1 MNTRFSS
8 GAATEIDRALD
19 RTRFVRL
26 DEDVLDSRQILFKSL
41 ISSVT
46 NVLETLD
53 APKWNGDELQFKTTK
68 NSAKSLDA
76 FGFYEKEE
84 WGAWSRISEP
94 FLVLPVAITGL
105 IVMDLQIS
113 GYGNNVGT
121 TVRVNLGSSMN
132 VVRLDSSMKT
142 VEMIF
147 RLDYPSRV
155 LRFSGIDSTE
165 STLVADSRSMGLAIS
180 SVRIQKYA
188 GRTFQRT
195 KSRDTFFTGSKN
207 MDVGLVGFYPPETWG
222 AWSAVENPIVV
233 LPFEVVGLVS
243 VEFFAQ
249 GGENNIGRNITVSIG
264 DSNRV
269 ISLEI
274 FPQKFILHLLI
285 SEPTNTIVFSGLN
298 TESVVGSGDHRSL
311 GIGVHSILL
320 TQTPIAVDPWDG
332 LPVSLATAF
341 GTDPEMHLVGF
352 YPPETWGAWSE
363 TTNPVVILPFALHG
377 RIALDLEIVGYGP
390 NVGRTIFVQMGDQQ
404 VEIVLSASAQVVTLE
419 FNLQEPS
426 RMISFRDVIAESLLG
441 AADLRTMGIGLSN
454 VKVAKSTAIRSWRK
468 KLLSLRENLP
478 DIEKLDISMDGA
490 SIVDPHTLE
499 LKGIVYVAFLTT
511 TVDSSEWK
519 DVVTAFCWACKDVS
533 LSTLLISVPENS
545 DRALLELAHEI
556 SRIGEMK
563 CRVIV
568 LPKNLDSESMKRILN
583 VADFYVHVP
592 SSLPAEK
599 IIEIARIPAIV
610 SSRDD
615 LFEFFPRGSQI
626 SSKSTIQPLPIAGHK
641 TFVQSRLYERADWG
655 QIADAFR
662 YSFEIIS
669 TDPNMYEF
677 MLSAAKR
684 EKKDVL

>member
-1 MNTRFSS
+1 MNFNEYKDHELNANKTRSV
-8 GAATEIDRALD
+8 EIDDYFFDYDEICLSEKSVSWSVLPD
-19 RTRFVRL
+19 RF
-26 DEDVLDSRQILFKSL
+26 
-41 ISSVT
+41 
-46 NVLETLD
+46 
-53 APKWNGDELQFKTTK
+53 PCTTWDGK
-68 NSAKSLDA
+68 DA
-76 FGFYEKEE
+76 FYSAEKHANNYLVPIGFYELEE
-84 WGAWSRISEP
+84 WGVWSNTSSPSLILPISIQGEVILEMVVRG
-94 FLVLPVAITGL
+94 FGVNVGK
-105 IVMDLQIS
+105 QIS
-113 GYGNNVGT
+113 VTIGT
-121 TVRVNLGSSMN
+121 DVRSFG
-132 VVRLDSSMKT
+132 
-142 VEMIF
+142 
-147 RLDYPSRV
+147 
-155 LRFSGIDSTE
+155 
-165 STLVADSRSMGLAIS
+165 LVADA
-180 SVRIQKYA
+180 
-188 GRTFQRT
+188 T
-195 KSRDTFFTGSKN
+195 K
-207 MDVGLVGFYPPETWG
+207 
-222 AWSAVENPIVV
+222 VV
-233 LPFEVVGLVS
+233 LAFNVQSP
-243 VEFFAQ
+243 
-249 GGENNIGRNITVSIG
+249 
-264 DSNRV
+264 NRV
-269 ISLEI
+269 IQFGNIVALPNE
-274 FPQKFILHLLI
+274 I
-285 SEPTNTIVFSGLN
+285 SEDS
-298 TESVVGSGDHRSL
+298 RSL

-404 VEIVLSASAQVVTLE
+404 VEIVLGASSQVVTLE

-426 RMISFRDVIAESLLG
+426 RMISFRDVIAESLTG
-441 AADLRTMGIGLSN
+441 AADPRTMGIGLSN

-499 LKGIVYVAFLTT
+499 LKGIVYVAFLTA

>member
-426 RMISFRDVIAESLLG
+426 RMISFRDVIAESLTG
-441 AADLRTMGIGLSN
+441 AADPRTMGIGLSN

-519 DVVTAFCWACKDVS
+519 DVVTAFCWACKER
-533 LSTLLISVPENS
+533 STVTIVLQITGAPVPVIFTEFAYLMSRIGSVKCRVVLIPAHFTHETSCQ
-545 DRALLELAHEI
+545 LLELA
-556 SRIGEMK
+556 
-563 CRVIV
+563 
-568 LPKNLDSESMKRILN
+568 DY
-583 VADFYVHVP
+583 YVHVP
-592 SSLPAEK
+592 SSKSPDTFGNIFK
-599 IIEIARIPAIV
+599 TTPISKIV
-610 SSRDD
+610 STDENMDEYFSKDSTSYVP
-615 LFEFFPRGSQI
+615 PRVRP
-626 SSKSTIQPLPIAGHK
+626 KKAKGHK
-641 TFVQSRLYERADWG
+641 FRLELELETTIDWG
-655 QIADAFR
+655 NLADAF
-662 YSFEIIS
+662 YSS
-669 TDPNMYEF
+669 Q
-677 MLSAAKR
+677 
-684 EKKDVL
+684 EKDHTLNKENRNVLDHQQN